1 MGSAPQVHINSQHLL
16 TMTSLNSKLQLAL
29 LNRKK
34 GRNLIEK
41 GFTLV
46 ELMIVIVIVGIL
58 SAVAL
63 PNFLSQTDKAKATEA
78 KSVSSA
84 YLKQIYAAYQEGGLS
99 AAGAAIGTGSIPCP
113 AETRYF
119 TFNCPNPENAQTN
132 QIVATGNSTSGS
144 LLGST
149 ITSSVYLTAQAAVA
163 EVPSSTDPV
172 TGAVTP
178 GQPAIPALSSGTIVI

>member
-1 MGSAPQVHINSQHLL
+1 
-16 TMTSLNSKLQLAL
+16 
-29 LNRKK
+29 
-34 GRNLIEK
+34 
-41 GFTLV
+41 
-46 ELMIVIVIVGIL
+46 MIVIVIVGIL

-78 KSVSSA
+78 KSVSSS

-99 AAGAAIGTGSIPCP
+99 AEGSAIGTGSIPCP

-119 TFNCPNPENAQTN
+119 TFECPDPENAQTN

-149 ITSSVYLTAQAAVA
+149 ITSSVYLTAQDAVA
-163 EVPSSTDPV
+163 EVPASTDS
-172 TGAVTP
+172 GGNAIA
-178 GQPAIPALSSGTIVI
+178 GQPAIPALSSGTIVIGNPVAPATQG